1 MGFFTYLKI
10 GALIAALAVGAGGVW
25 WVQGVRLDKKNA
37 EITVLKAE
45 VVSYKRVK
53 EIYENDIELDK
64 ELETVKEKVKK
75 LTPQEIDAEFDRLRN
90 YGVQPKGGGAKNPD
104 DNP

>member
-1 MGFFTYLKI
+1 MGILTYVKI
-10 GALIAALAVGAGGVW
+10 GILVAALALGAGAAW

-37 EITVLKAE
+37 EITTLKAE

-64 ELETVKEKVKK
+64 DFVKETERVKK
-75 LTPQEIDAEFDRLRN
+75 LTPGQLDAEYERLRS
-90 YGVQPKGGGAKNPD
+90 YGSGTKNPD